1 MLSIILENLKLVG
14 IAMGLFVGSVAA
26 NTLLGLYNNIKILMQ
41 PFEKQRLIDTA
52 LKTGCLVISI
62 ILMVLVVTV
71 MPVFCNNV
79 GFPIPDEYINVFS
92 NLTIIGAAV
101 IPSCKYLKDAYDKLC
116 NIFNNMNKALIKH
129 RHKEV

>member
-1 MLSIILENLKLVG
+1 MLSIIIENLELVG

-52 LKTGCLVISI
+52 LKTGCLVASI
-62 ILMVLVVTV
+62 TLMVLVVTV
-71 MPVFCNNV
+71 MPVFCDNV
-79 GFPIPDEYINVFS
+79 GFPIPEEYIDVFS

-101 IPSCKYLKDAYDKLC
+101 IPSCKYLKVSYDKLC
-116 NIFNNMNKALIKH
+116 NIFNNMNKALTKQA
-129 RHKEV
+129 

>member
-1 MLSIILENLKLVG
+1 MLSIIIENLELVG

-52 LKTGCLVISI
+52 LKTGCLVASI
-62 ILMVLVVTV
+62 TLMVLVITV
-71 MPVFCNNV
+71 MPVFCDNV
-79 GFPIPDEYINVFS
+79 GFPIPEEYIDVCS
-92 NLTIIGAAV
+92 NLTIIGAGF

-116 NIFNNMNKALIKH
+116 NIFNNMNKALTKQA
-129 RHKEV
+129 

>member
-1 MLSIILENLKLVG
+1 MLSIIWENLKLVG

-52 LKTGCLVISI
+52 LKTGCLVASI
-62 ILMVLVVTV
+62 TLMGLVVTV
-71 MPVFCNNV
+71 MPVFCDNV
-79 GFPIPDEYINVFS
+79 GFPIPEEYIDVFS

-116 NIFNNMNKALIKH
+116 NIFNNINKALTKQA
-129 RHKEV
+129 

>member
-1 MLSIILENLKLVG
+1 MLSIIIENLELVG

-52 LKTGCLVISI
+52 LKTGCLVASI
-62 ILMVLVVTV
+62 TLMVLVVTV
-71 MPVFCNNV
+71 MPVFCDNV
-79 GFPIPDEYINVFS
+79 GFPIPEEYIDVFS

-116 NIFNNMNKALIKH
+116 NIFNNINKALK
-129 RHKEV
+129 KQV

>member
-1 MLSIILENLKLVG
+1 MLSIIIENLELVG

-41 PFEKQRLIDTA
+41 PFDKQRLIDTG
-52 LKTGCLVISI
+52 LKTGCLVVSI

-79 GFPIPDEYINVFS
+79 GFPIPDEYIDVFS

-116 NIFNNMNKALIKH
+116 NIFNNMNKALTNQA
-129 RHKEV
+129 

>member
-52 LKTGCLVISI
+52 LKTGCLVVSI
-62 ILMVLVVTV
+62 TLMVLVVTV
-71 MPVFCNNV
+71 MPVFCDNV
-79 GFPIPDEYINVFS
+79 GFPIPEEYIDVFS

-101 IPSCKYLKDAYDKLC
+101 IPSCKYLKDAYNKLC
-116 NIFNNMNKALIKH
+116 NIFNNINKALTKQA
-129 RHKEV
+129 

>member
-1 MLSIILENLKLVG
+1 MLSIIWENLKLVG

-52 LKTGCLVISI
+52 LKTGCLVASI
-62 ILMVLVVTV
+62 TLMVLVVTV
-71 MPVFCNNV
+71 MPVFCDNV
-79 GFPIPDEYINVFS
+79 GFPIPEEYIDVFS

-116 NIFNNMNKALIKH
+116 NIFNNINKALTKQA
-129 RHKEV
+129 

>member
-52 LKTGCLVISI
+52 LKTGCLVASI
-62 ILMVLVVTV
+62 TLMVLVVTV
-71 MPVFCNNV
+71 MPVFCDNV
-79 GFPIPDEYINVFS
+79 GFPIPEEYIDVFS
-92 NLTIIGAAV
+92 NLTIIGAAI

-116 NIFNNMNKALIKH
+116 NIFNNMNKALTKQA
-129 RHKEV
+129 

>member
-41 PFEKQRLIDTA
+41 PFEKRRLIDTA
-52 LKTGCLVISI
+52 LKTGCLVASI
-62 ILMVLVVTV
+62 TLMVLVVTV
-71 MPVFCNNV
+71 MPVFCDNV
-79 GFPIPDEYINVFS
+79 GFPIPEEYIDVFS

-116 NIFNNMNKALIKH
+116 NIFNNMNKALTKQA
-129 RHKEV
+129 

>member
-52 LKTGCLVISI
+52 LKTGCLVVSI
-62 ILMVLVVTV
+62 TLMVLVVTV
-71 MPVFCNNV
+71 MPVFCDNV
-79 GFPIPDEYINVFS
+79 GFPIPEEYIEVFS

-116 NIFNNMNKALIKH
+116 NIFNNMNKALTKQA
-129 RHKEV
+129 

>member
-1 MLSIILENLKLVG
+1 MLSIIIENLELVG

-52 LKTGCLVISI
+52 LKTGCLVASI
-62 ILMVLVVTV
+62 TLMVLVVTV
-71 MPVFCNNV
+71 MPVFCDNV
-79 GFPIPDEYINVFS
+79 GFPIPEEYIDVFS

-116 NIFNNMNKALIKH
+116 NIFNNMNKSLTKQ
-129 RHKEV
+129 V

>member
-62 ILMVLVVTV
+62 TLMVLVVTV
-71 MPVFCNNV
+71 MPVFCDNV
-79 GFPIPDEYINVFS
+79 GFPIPDEYIDVFS
-92 NLTIIGAAV
+92 NLTIIGAAI
-101 IPSCKYLKDAYDKLC
+101 IPSCKYLKDAYNKLC
-116 NIFNNMNKALIKH
+116 NIFSNMNKDLTKQG
-129 RHKEV
+129 

>member
-1 MLSIILENLKLVG
+1 MLSVILKNLELVG

-52 LKTGCLVISI
+52 LKTGCLVASI
-62 ILMVLVVTV
+62 TLMVLVVTV
-71 MPVFCNNV
+71 MPVFCDNV
-79 GFPIPDEYINVFS
+79 GFPIPEEYIDVFS

-116 NIFNNMNKALIKH
+116 NIFNNMNKALTKQA
-129 RHKEV
+129 

>member
-1 MLSIILENLKLVG
+1 MLSIIIENLELVG

-41 PFEKQRLIDTA
+41 PFEKRRLIDTA
-52 LKTGCLVISI
+52 LKTGCLVVSI
-62 ILMVLVVTV
+62 TLMVLVVTV
-71 MPVFCNNV
+71 MPVFCDNV
-79 GFPIPDEYINVFS
+79 GFPIPEEYIDVFS

-116 NIFNNMNKALIKH
+116 NIFNNMNKALTKQA
-129 RHKEV
+129 

>member
-52 LKTGCLVISI
+52 LKTGCLVASI
-62 ILMVLVVTV
+62 TLMVLVVTV

-79 GFPIPDEYINVFS
+79 GFPIPDEYIDVFS

-116 NIFNNMNKALIKH
+116 NIFNNMNKSLTKQ
-129 RHKEV
+129 V

>member
-1 MLSIILENLKLVG
+1 MLSIIIENLELVG

-52 LKTGCLVISI
+52 LKTGCLVASI
-62 ILMVLVVTV
+62 TLMVLVVTV
-71 MPVFCNNV
+71 MPVFCDNV
-79 GFPIPDEYINVFS
+79 GFPIPEEYIDVFS

-116 NIFNNMNKALIKH
+116 NIFNNINKALTKQA
-129 RHKEV
+129 

>member
-52 LKTGCLVISI
+52 LKTGCLVASI
-62 ILMVLVVTV
+62 TLMVLVVTV
-71 MPVFCNNV
+71 MPVFCDNV
-79 GFPIPDEYINVFS
+79 GFPIPEEYIDVFS

-116 NIFNNMNKALIKH
+116 NIFNNMNKALTKQA
-129 RHKEV
+129 

>member
-1 MLSIILENLKLVG
+1 MLSIIIENLELVG

-52 LKTGCLVISI
+52 LKTGCLVASI
-62 ILMVLVVTV
+62 TLMVLVVTV
-71 MPVFCNNV
+71 MPVFCDNV
-79 GFPIPDEYINVFS
+79 GFPIPDEYIDVFS

-101 IPSCKYLKDAYDKLC
+101 IPSCKYLKDAYNKLC
-116 NIFNNMNKALIKH
+116 NIFNNMNKALTKQA
-129 RHKEV
+129 

>member
-1 MLSIILENLKLVG
+1 MLATILDNLKLVG
-14 IAMGLFVGSVAA
+14 IAMAIFAGSVAA

-52 LKTGCLVISI
+52 LKTGCLVASI
-62 ILMVLVVTV
+62 TLMVLVVTV
-71 MPVFCNNV
+71 MPVFCDNV
-79 GFPIPDEYINVFS
+79 GFQIPEEYIDVFS

-116 NIFNNMNKALIKH
+116 NIFNNMNKALTKQA
-129 RHKEV
+129 

>member
-52 LKTGCLVISI
+52 LKTGCLVLSI
-62 ILMVLVVTV
+62 TLMVLVVTV
-71 MPVFCNNV
+71 MPVFCDNV
-79 GFPIPDEYINVFS
+79 GFPIPDEYIDVFS

-116 NIFNNMNKALIKH
+116 NIFNNINKSLTKQA
-129 RHKEV
+129 

>member
-1 MLSIILENLKLVG
+1 MLSIIIENLEVVG

-52 LKTGCLVISI
+52 LKTGCLVASI
-62 ILMVLVVTV
+62 TLMVLVVTV

-79 GFPIPDEYINVFS
+79 GFPIPEEYIDVFS

-116 NIFNNMNKALIKH
+116 NIFNNMNKALTKQ
-129 RHKEV
+129 V

>member
-26 NTLLGLYNNIKILMQ
+26 NTLLGLYNNLKILMQ

-52 LKTGCLVISI
+52 LKTGCLVLSI
-62 ILMVLVVTV
+62 TLMVLVVTV
-71 MPVFCNNV
+71 MPVFCDNV
-79 GFPIPDEYINVFS
+79 GFPIPDEYIDVFS

-116 NIFNNMNKALIKH
+116 NIFNNMNKSLTKQA
-129 RHKEV
+129 

>member
-1 MLSIILENLKLVG
+1 MLSIIIENLELVG

-52 LKTGCLVISI
+52 LKTGCLVASI
-62 ILMVLVVTV
+62 TLMVLVVTV

-79 GFPIPDEYINVFS
+79 GFPIPEEYIDVFS

-116 NIFNNMNKALIKH
+116 NIFNNMNKALTKQA
-129 RHKEV
+129 

>member
-52 LKTGCLVISI
+52 LKTGCLVASI
-62 ILMVLVVTV
+62 TLMVLVVTV
-71 MPVFCNNV
+71 MPVFCDNV
-79 GFPIPDEYINVFS
+79 GFPIPEEYIDVFS

-101 IPSCKYLKDAYDKLC
+101 IPSCKYLKDAYNKLC
-116 NIFNNMNKALIKH
+116 NIFNNMNKALTKQA
-129 RHKEV
+129 

>member
-1 MLSIILENLKLVG
+1 MLSIIIENLELVG

-52 LKTGCLVISI
+52 LKTGCLVASI
-62 ILMVLVVTV
+62 TLMVLVVTV
-71 MPVFCNNV
+71 MTVFCDNV
-79 GFPIPDEYINVFS
+79 GFPIPEEYIDVFS

-116 NIFNNMNKALIKH
+116 NIFNNMNKALTKQA
-129 RHKEV
+129 

>member
-52 LKTGCLVISI
+52 LKTGCLVASI
-62 ILMVLVVTV
+62 TLMVLVVTV

-79 GFPIPDEYINVFS
+79 GFPIPDEYIDVFS
-92 NLTIIGAAV
+92 NLTIISAAV

-116 NIFNNMNKALIKH
+116 NIFNNMNKALTKQA
-129 RHKEV
+129 

>member
-1 MLSIILENLKLVG
+1 MLSIIIENLELVG

-92 NLTIIGAAV
+92 SLTIIGAAV

-116 NIFNNMNKALIKH
+116 NIFNNMNKALIKQA
-129 RHKEV
+129 

>member
-1 MLSIILENLKLVG
+1 MLSVILENLKLVG

-52 LKTGCLVISI
+52 LKTGCLVASI
-62 ILMVLVVTV
+62 TLMVLVVTV
-71 MPVFCNNV
+71 MPVFCDNV
-79 GFPIPDEYINVFS
+79 GFPIPEEYIDVFS

-116 NIFNNMNKALIKH
+116 NIFNNMNKALTKQA
-129 RHKEV
+129 

>member
-1 MLSIILENLKLVG
+1 MLSIIIENLELVG

-52 LKTGCLVISI
+52 LKTGCLVASI
-62 ILMVLVVTV
+62 TLMVLVVTV

-79 GFPIPDEYINVFS
+79 GFPIPEEYIDVFS

-116 NIFNNMNKALIKH
+116 NIFNNMNKALTKQ
-129 RHKEV
+129 V

>member
-1 MLSIILENLKLVG
+1 MLSVILENLELVG

-52 LKTGCLVISI
+52 LKTGCLVASI
-62 ILMVLVVTV
+62 TLMVLVVTV
-71 MPVFCNNV
+71 MPVFCDNV
-79 GFPIPDEYINVFS
+79 GFPIPEEYIDVFS

-116 NIFNNMNKALIKH
+116 NIFNNMNKALTKQA
-129 RHKEV
+129 

>member
-1 MLSIILENLKLVG
+1 MLSIIIETLELVG

-52 LKTGCLVISI
+52 LKTGCLVVSI
-62 ILMVLVVTV
+62 TLMVLVVTV
-71 MPVFCNNV
+71 MPVFCDNV
-79 GFPIPDEYINVFS
+79 GFPIPEEYIDVFS

-116 NIFNNMNKALIKH
+116 NIFNNMNKALTKQ
-129 RHKEV
+129 V

>member
-1 MLSIILENLKLVG
+1 MLSIIIENLELVG

-52 LKTGCLVISI
+52 LKTGCLVASI
-62 ILMVLVVTV
+62 TLMVLVVTV
-71 MPVFCNNV
+71 MPVFCDNV
-79 GFPIPDEYINVFS
+79 GFPIPEEYIDVFS
-92 NLTIIGAAV
+92 NMTIIGAAV

-116 NIFNNMNKALIKH
+116 NIFNNMNKALTKQ
-129 RHKEV
+129 V

>member
-1 MLSIILENLKLVG
+1 MISVILENLKLVG

-41 PFEKQRLIDTA
+41 PFNKERLINTG
-52 LKTGCLVISI
+52 LKTACLVASI

-71 MPVFCNNV
+71 MPVFCNSV
-79 GFPIPDEYINVFS
+79 GFPIPDEYVDVFS
-92 NLTIIGAAV
+92 NLTIISAAV

-116 NIFNNMNKALIKH
+116 NIFNSINKQM
-129 RHKEV
+129 